1 MANKHLKDI
10 IRETTEVLKEESHQ
24 HGALHE
30 IHPNDVERVL
40 RRGLDTILEN
50 LVQGNRIYL
59 INSFNLDPKDY
70 DAKYVKN
77 PQTGE
82 LMVIE
87 PYRAILIKPSE
98 SAKKRLKVSK
108 KTYPLN

>member
-59 INSFNLDPKDY
+59 INSFNLEPKDY

-77 PQTGE
+77 LRPE
-82 LMVIE
+82 SRWSLNHIE
-87 PYRAILIKPSE
+87 QSLSNRLSLPKNDSR
-98 SAKKRLKVSK
+98 SARKSIR
-108 KTYPLN
+108 

>member
-10 IRETTEVLKEESHQ
+10 IRETTEVLKDESHQ
-24 HGALHE
+24 NEALHE

-50 LVQGNRIYL
+50 LVQGNKIYL
-59 INSFNLDPKDY
+59 INSFNLEPKDY
-70 DAKYVKN
+70 DAKHVKN

-82 LMVIE
+82 PMIIE
-87 PYRAILIKPSE
+87 PYRAILIKPSD
-98 SAKKRLKVSK
+98 SAKKRLKIGK
-108 KTYPLN
+108 KTYPLK